1 MATFEAQVEGLTSLS
16 IDSSS
21 APTQTELTQF
31 LTDGAK
37 ELINIFPP
45 NLAELCSS
53 SQSFTSGTAST
64 LNTGKVLRV
73 FRSDGDIKQPCRA
86 IPADY
91 KGRYSDPDD
100 MNYATTTDPVYYVE
114 NNSLDVLPDGGT
126 CTYSEVQYP
135 AVAYG
140 DSAVAVFPDEAEHL
154 VAIYASIKSIQNA
167 MGNKTTSLPSDI
179 PAPSLV
185 TMTETL
191 PSFSPST
198 LSISSVA
205 PSKPV
210 IDTSS
215 VSITGT
221 APKYSKPGLAM
232 VVAPTI
238 SDLSVASVPPEPPSI
253 SASSLSFSTSAPTYT
268 TQSLTS
274 QTTFSSFFPLS
285 DFTDN
290 DPGLLTVSA
299 TVPSAP
305 TLSTSSVSFS
315 TTAPVYNKPNLNM
328 GSAPSISNLNVNAGA
343 IPQTP
348 SITTVSYTDATNA
361 DAIVSAVSTATAD
374 APNII
379 DVSGNAP
386 TYSKPPLTSRVSFN
400 NYWTLADFGDS
411 DPGVLSISAISP
423 NPPGLSATSVSFT
436 QTAPAFTKPKVSPE
450 FGSVNKH
457 LDDNED
463 VEIASVKIQEVQA
476 QISEYSA
483 NIQNEQAEFNKENAE
498 YQAQLQVSIHN
509 AQFDNEEDARAL
521 QKFQA
526 EVDKYQADV
535 GREVQEYTQKLSR
548 YQMELNTVYQA
559 WQKTESDS
567 LQQYQLDIQNELNEF
582 NKEHARY
589 QVEFQEAADKNQA
602 DLQVAVSNANN
613 LAQEYR
619 QEAEQV
625 VETDKFNKAQDQA
638 LNLANAAKQIED
650 IIADNGSKLQKYS
663 YEIQNYQAQVNK
675 EIQEYQQNLEADL
688 RVWHQERQTD
698 LQKYATDIQ
707 NEQGKFNEENT
718 EYQAQLQVSIE
729 NVRID
734 NDEDARKLQKFQT
747 EISKYQ
753 GHVNHQI
760 QEYEK
765 RFSRYETELNI
776 TYQAWA
782 KTESDN
788 IAKYQSDIQNQMQV
802 FNDANAEY
810 QAELQRSIENAR
822 LEDNEESKKIQKY
835 SAELQQYQAEVAA
848 EVQEYQQNLDG
859 DLQVWQAE
867 RQTDLQKYN
876 SDIQNELNEFNKEN
890 VEYQAKLQ
898 KDIQDSQLSDSSDER
913 EISKYSAELQQYQAD
928 VNKEVQEFTSNFQKD
943 LEKFRADLSKYSS
956 ESERVNAQNGVA
968 LSRFTVEVNNY
979 TAQIQKYSVDYQW
992 LESQHQRLSA
1002 DYERGIQTLI
1012 RS

>member
-37 ELINIFPP
+37 ELINIFPA
-45 NLAELCSS
+45 NLADLCSS
-53 SQSFTSGTAST
+53 SISFTSGSAST

-73 FRSDGDIKQPCRA
+73 FRSDGDIKQPCRS

-100 MNYATTTDPVYYVE
+100 MNYATITDPVYYVE

-135 AVAYG
+135 AVTYG
-140 DSAVAVFPDEAEHL
+140 LSAISVFPDEAEHL
-154 VAIYASIKSIQNA
+154 VVIYAAIKSIQNA

-179 PAPSLV
+179 PVPSLV
-185 TMTETL
+185 TVTETL

-198 LSISSVA
+198 LSISSTA

-215 VSITGT
+215 VTITGT
-221 APKYSKPGLAM
+221 APTYSKPLIALGATPTILDLSISAVVPVAPSISAQVIADPSSFAPAYTKPGVIM
-232 VVAPTI
+232 VTAPTI
-238 SDLSVASVPPEPPSI
+238 SNLSISSVPPEPPSI
-253 SASSLSFSTSAPTYT
+253 STASLSFLTSAPTYT

-274 QTTFSSFFPLS
+274 QVSFSTFFPLS

-299 TVPSAP
+299 EVPQAP
-305 TLSTSSVSFS
+305 TLSASSVSFS
-315 TTAPVYNKPNLNM
+315 TTAPIYNKPTLNM
-328 GSAPSISNLNVNAGA
+328 GSAPAILNLNVNAGSV
-343 IPQTP
+343 PETP
-348 SITTVSYTDATNA
+348 TITTVSYTDASNA
-361 DAIVSAVSTATAD
+361 DAFVDVIAVPAQ
-374 APNII
+374 I

-386 TYSKPPLTSRVSFN
+386 
-400 NYWTLADFGDS
+400 
-411 DPGVLSISAISP
+411 
-423 NPPGLSATSVSFT
+423 
-436 QTAPAFTKPKVSPE
+436 AFTKPTVSPE
-450 FGSVNKH
+450 FGSVNTH
-457 LDDNED
+457 LDANED
-463 VEIASVKIQEVQA
+463 VELASVKIQEVQA
-476 QISEYSA
+476 QISEYSV
-483 NIQNEQAEFNKENAE
+483 NIQNEQAEFNKEN
-498 YQAQLQVSIHN
+498 V
-509 AQFDNEEDARAL
+509 
-521 QKFQA
+521 
-526 EVDKYQADV
+526 
-535 GREVQEYTQKLSR
+535 R
-548 YQMELNTVYQA
+548 YQME
-559 WQKTESDS
+559 
-567 LQQYQLDIQNELNEF
+567 
-582 NKEHARY
+582 
-589 QVEFQEAADKNQA
+589 FQEAVNKNNQ
-602 DLQVAVSNANN
+602 DLQ
-613 LAQEYR
+613 
-619 QEAEQV
+619 AEI
-625 VETDKFNKAQDQA
+625 EDFRAKSDIAKFNKQQDQA

-663 YEIQNYQAQVNK
+663 YEIQNYQAQINK
-675 EIQEYQQNLEADL
+675 EIQEYQQNLEGDL
-688 RVWHQERQTD
+688 RVWFQERQTD
-698 LQKYATDIQ
+698 LQKYTTDIQ
-707 NEQGKFNEENT
+707 NEQGKFNEENI
-718 EYQAQLQVSIE
+718 EYQAQLQISIE

-734 NDEDARKLQKFQT
+734 NNEDARKLEKFQA

-753 GHVNHQI
+753 YHINHQI

-788 IAKYQSDIQNQMQV
+788 IGKYQADIQNQMQV

-835 SAELQQYQAEVAA
+835 SAELQQYQAEVASEIQEYQQNLEGDLQVWQTERQTDLQKYGSDIQNELNEFNKENVKYQA
-848 EVQEYQQNLDG
+848 ILQEYIQEAQLSDQNEARKIQKYQTEVQTYSADVNKQVQEYQQNFQG
-859 DLQVWQAE
+859 DVQLWLEE
-867 RQTDLQKYN
+867 RRTDLQKYN

-898 KDIQDSQLSDSSDER
+898 KDIQDSQLSDSFDER
-913 EISKYSAELQQYQAD
+913 EINKYSAELQQYQAD

-956 ESERVNAQNGVA
+956 ESERVNAQNSVA

>member
-1 MATFEAQVEGLTSLS
+1 MATFEEQVEGLTSLS

-45 NLAELCSS
+45 NLSELCAS
-53 SQSFTSGTAST
+53 SQSFTSGTADT
-64 LNTGKVLRV
+64 LSTGKVLRV
-73 FRSDGDIKQPCRA
+73 FRSDGDIKQPCRS

-100 MNYATTTDPVYYVE
+100 MNYATTTDPVFYVE

-179 PAPSLV
+179 PTPGLL
-185 TMTETL
+185 TMTQTL

-221 APKYSKPGLAM
+221 APTYSKPLVALGAAPTILDLSISAVVPVAPSISAQVIADPSSFAPAYTKPGLAL

-238 SDLSVASVPPEPPSI
+238 SNLSIAAVPPEPPSI
-253 SASSLSFSTSAPTYT
+253 SAASLSFSTSAPTYT

-274 QTTFSSFFPLS
+274 QVTFSSFFPLS

-299 TVPSAP
+299 VVPEAP
-305 TLSTSSVSFS
+305 TLSTSSVSFT

-328 GSAPSISNLNVNAGA
+328 SSAPVISSLNVNAGA

-348 SITTVSYTDATNA
+348 SITTVSYTDATNV
-361 DAIVSAVSTATAD
+361 DALVDIISVPSQ
-374 APNII
+374 I

-386 TYSKPPLTSRVSFN
+386 
-400 NYWTLADFGDS
+400 
-411 DPGVLSISAISP
+411 
-423 NPPGLSATSVSFT
+423 
-436 QTAPAFTKPKVSPE
+436 AFTKPTVAPE
-450 FGSVNKH
+450 FGSVNTH
-457 LDDNED
+457 LDTNED
-463 VEIASVKIQEVQA
+463 VELASVKIQEVQA

-483 NIQNEQAEFNKENAE
+483 NIQNEQAEFNKEN
-498 YQAQLQVSIHN
+498 V
-509 AQFDNEEDARAL
+509 
-521 QKFQA
+521 
-526 EVDKYQADV
+526 
-535 GREVQEYTQKLSR
+535 R
-548 YQMELNTVYQA
+548 YQME
-559 WQKTESDS
+559 
-567 LQQYQLDIQNELNEF
+567 
-582 NKEHARY
+582 
-589 QVEFQEAADKNQA
+589 FQEAVNKNNQ
-602 DLQVAVSNANN
+602 DLQAKIEDFRVKADVA
-613 LAQEYR
+613 
-619 QEAEQV
+619 
-625 VETDKFNKAQDQA
+625 KFNKQQDQS

-675 EIQEYQQNLEADL
+675 EIQQYQQNLEGDL

-707 NEQGKFNEENT
+707 NEQGKFNEENI
-718 EYQAQLQVSIE
+718 EYQAQLQISIE

-734 NDEDARKLQKFQT
+734 NEEDARKLQKFQI

-760 QEYEK
+760 QEYDK

-776 TYQAWA
+776 TYQA
-782 KTESDN
+782 
-788 IAKYQSDIQNQMQV
+788 
-802 FNDANAEY
+802 
-810 QAELQRSIENAR
+810 
-822 LEDNEESKKIQKY
+822 
-835 SAELQQYQAEVAA
+835 
-848 EVQEYQQNLDG
+848 
-859 DLQVWQAE
+859 
-867 RQTDLQKYN
+867 
-876 SDIQNELNEFNKEN
+876 
-890 VEYQAKLQ
+890 
-898 KDIQDSQLSDSSDER
+898 
-913 EISKYSAELQQYQAD
+913 
-928 VNKEVQEFTSNFQKD
+928 
-943 LEKFRADLSKYSS
+943 
-956 ESERVNAQNGVA
+956 
-968 LSRFTVEVNNY
+968 
-979 TAQIQKYSVDYQW
+979 
-992 LESQHQRLSA
+992 
-1002 DYERGIQTLI
+1002 
-1012 RS
+1012 

>member
-45 NLAELCSS
+45 NLANLCSS
-53 SQSFTSGTAST
+53 SVSFTSGTAST
-64 LNTGKVLRV
+64 LNTGNVLRV

-100 MNYATTTDPVYYVE
+100 MNYATITDPVYYVE

-185 TMTETL
+185 TMTQTL

-198 LSISSVA
+198 LSISSAA
-205 PSKPV
+205 PAKPV

-221 APKYSKPGLAM
+221 APTYSKPGLAM

-238 SDLSVASVPPEPPSI
+238 SDLSIASVPPEPPSI
-253 SASSLSFSTSAPTYT
+253 STASLSFSTSAPTYT

-274 QTTFSSFFPLS
+274 QVTFSSFFPLS
-285 DFTDN
+285 DFADN

-299 TVPSAP
+299 AVPNAP
-305 TLSTSSVSFS
+305 TLSSSSVSFS

-328 GSAPSISNLNVNAGA
+328 SSAPSISNLNINAGA

-348 SITTVSYTDATNA
+348 SITSVSYSDASNE
-361 DAIVSAVSTATAD
+361 DAFVDVIAVPSQ
-374 APNII
+374 I
-379 DVSGNAP
+379 DVSSN
-386 TYSKPPLTSRVSFN
+386 
-400 NYWTLADFGDS
+400 
-411 DPGVLSISAISP
+411 
-423 NPPGLSATSVSFT
+423 
-436 QTAPAFTKPKVSPE
+436 APAFTKPTVAPA
-450 FGSVNKH
+450 FGSVDAH
-457 LDDNED
+457 LDINED
-463 VEIASVKIQEVQA
+463 VELASVKIQEVQA
-476 QISEYSA
+476 QISEYST
-483 NIQNEQAEFNKENAE
+483 NIQNEQAEFNKEN
-498 YQAQLQVSIHN
+498 V
-509 AQFDNEEDARAL
+509 
-521 QKFQA
+521 
-526 EVDKYQADV
+526 
-535 GREVQEYTQKLSR
+535 R
-548 YQMELNTVYQA
+548 YQME
-559 WQKTESDS
+559 
-567 LQQYQLDIQNELNEF
+567 
-582 NKEHARY
+582 
-589 QVEFQEAADKNQA
+589 FQEAVNKNNQ
-602 DLQVAVSNANN
+602 DLQAEIEDFRVKADVA
-613 LAQEYR
+613 
-619 QEAEQV
+619 
-625 VETDKFNKAQDQA
+625 KFNKQQDQA

-675 EIQEYQQNLEADL
+675 EIQEYQQNLEGDL

-707 NEQGKFNEENT
+707 NEQGKFNEENV

-734 NDEDARKLQKFQT
+734 NEEDARKLQKFQT

-760 QEYEK
+760 QEYDK

-810 QAELQRSIENAR
+810 QVELQRSIENAR

-848 EVQEYQQNLDG
+848 EVQEYQHNLDG

-898 KDIQDSQLSDSSDER
+898 KDIQDSQLSDRSDER
-913 EISKYSAELQQYQAD
+913 EINKYSAELQQYQAD

-956 ESERVNAQNGVA
+956 ESERINAQNGVA

-1012 RS
+1012 NKELTNGR